1 MQHYEYFYA
10 FSWVLRLVGGSGF
23 GAVCLAN
30 IQFIFLLNEKRGK
43 AEANGKLPFNDAW
56 RMAQNNRENI

>member
-1 MQHYEYFYA
+1 
-10 FSWVLRLVGGSGF
+10 LT
-23 GAVCLAN
+23 N